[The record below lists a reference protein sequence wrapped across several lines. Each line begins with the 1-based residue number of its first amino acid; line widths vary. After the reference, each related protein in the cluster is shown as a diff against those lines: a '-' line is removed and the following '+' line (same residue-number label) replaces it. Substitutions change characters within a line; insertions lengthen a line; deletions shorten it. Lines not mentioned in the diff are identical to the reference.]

1 MITIDTIIINDIHE
15 LADMVNSMYHNV
27 TSYDGLNNVVVV
39 AKYYEA
45 KTLIENLISERG
57 YEIGNI
63 TDLSDVVANGYSDEY
78 IVTLFVNEINCEPAK
93 VNNKYKDIY
102 AEAVYVFEDCNS
114 KVLSYIHGEDNV
126 FEVYMDE
133 NECKDDCDCDE
144 NCENC
149 CCFDGN
155 DSYYFDV
162 KSGTY
167 EINGKKVSK
176 KELSKYLEKNIE
188 EMSKCTETAS
198 SILSEYEAI
207 HNSIKRIYELDDL
220 LRF

>member
-1 MITIDTIIINDIHE
+1 MIIIDTIIINDIHE
-15 LADMVNSMYHNV
+15 LADWANSMYHNV
-27 TSYDGLNNVVVV
+27 VSYDNLNSIAIV

-45 KTLIENLISERG
+45 KTLIETLIAERG
-57 YEIGNI
+57 FEIGNI

-102 AEAVYVFEDCNS
+102 ADVIYILENCNS
-114 KVLSYIHGEDNV
+114 KVMSNIHGEENV
-126 FEVYMDE
+126 FEVYIDE
-133 NECKDDCDCDE
+133 NDCEDDYDCDE
-144 NCENC
+144 DCENC
-149 CCFDGN
+149 C
-155 DSYYFDV
+155 YFEDN
-162 KSGTY
+162 GIY
-167 EINGKKVSK
+167 EINGKRVSK

-188 EMSKCTETAS
+188 EMSKWTETVS

>member
-1 MITIDTIIINDIHE
+1 MIKINTVVVKDIYE

-93 VNNKYKDIY
+93 VNNRYKDIY
-102 AEAVYVFEDCNS
+102 ADAIYILENCNS
-114 KVLSYIHGEDNV
+114 KVMSNIHGEENV
-126 FEVYMDE
+126 FEVYIDE
-133 NECKDDCDCDE
+133 NDCEDDYDCDE
-144 NCENC
+144 DCENC
-149 CCFDGN
+149 CCCGN
-155 DSYYFDV
+155 DNYYFDI
-162 KSGTY
+162 KSGIY

-176 KELSKYLEKNIE
+176 KELLDYLGEKID
-188 EMSKCTETAS
+188 EMSEWNKSFS

>member
-1 MITIDTIIINDIHE
+1 
-15 LADMVNSMYHNV
+15 MVNSMYHNV
-27 TSYDGLNNVVVV
+27 TSYDSLNNVVVV

-93 VNNKYKDIY
+93 VNNRYKDIY
-102 AEAVYVFEDCNS
+102 ADAIYILENCNS
-114 KVLSYIHGEDNV
+114 KVMSNIHGEENV
-126 FEVYMDE
+126 FEVYIDE
-133 NECKDDCDCDE
+133 NDCEDDYDCDE
-144 NCENC
+144 DCENC
-149 CCFDGN
+149 CCFEDNGI
-155 DSYYFDV
+155 
-162 KSGTY
+162 Y
-167 EINGKKVSK
+167 EINDKRVSK

-188 EMSKCTETAS
+188 EMSKWTKTAS

>member
-1 MITIDTIIINDIHE
+1 MIKINTVVVKDIYE

-93 VNNKYKDIY
+93 VNNRYKDIY
-102 AEAVYVFEDCNS
+102 ADAIYILENCNS
-114 KVLSYIHGEDNV
+114 KVMSNIHGEENV
-126 FEVYMDE
+126 FEVYIDE
-133 NECKDDCDCDE
+133 NDCEDDYDCDE
-144 NCENC
+144 DCENC
-149 CCFDGN
+149 CCFEDNGI
-155 DSYYFDV
+155 
-162 KSGTY
+162 Y
-167 EINGKKVSK
+167 EINGKRVSK

-188 EMSKCTETAS
+188 EMSKWTKTAS
-198 SILSEYEAI
+198 SILSEYESLYDGLRKI
-207 HNSIKRIYELDDL
+207 RELDDL

>member
-1 MITIDTIIINDIHE
+1 VIKINTVVVKDIYE

-93 VNNKYKDIY
+93 VNNRYKDIY
-102 AEAVYVFEDCNS
+102 ADAIYILENCNS
-114 KVLSYIHGEDNV
+114 KVMSNIHGEENV
-126 FEVYMDE
+126 FEVYIDE
-133 NECKDDCDCDE
+133 NDCEDDYDCDE
-144 NCENC
+144 DCENC
-149 CCFDGN
+149 CCFEDNGI
-155 DSYYFDV
+155 
-162 KSGTY
+162 Y
-167 EINGKKVSK
+167 EINGKRVSK

-188 EMSKCTETAS
+188 EMSKWTKTAS
-198 SILSEYEAI
+198 SILSEYESLYDGLRKI
-207 HNSIKRIYELDDL
+207 RELDDL

>member
-1 MITIDTIIINDIHE
+1 MIKINTVIVKDIYE

-57 YEIGNI
+57 YEISSIKELGDSNVI
-63 TDLSDVVANGYSDEY
+63 GYADEY
-78 IVTLFVNEINCEPAK
+78 VITLFVNEIGCEPAK
-93 VNNKYKDIY
+93 DNNRYKDIY
-102 AEAVYVFEDCNS
+102 AEAIYVLENCNS
-114 KVLSYIHGEDNV
+114 KVMSHIHGEDNV
-126 FEVYMDE
+126 FEVYIDE
-133 NECKDDCDCDE
+133 IECEDDHDCDE
-144 NCENC
+144 DCENC
-149 CCFDGN
+149 CCCEDNGI
-155 DSYYFDV
+155 
-162 KSGTY
+162 Y
-167 EINGKKVSK
+167 EINGKRVSK

-188 EMSKCTETAS
+188 EMSKWTETAS

-207 HNSIKRIYELDDL
+207 YNSIKRIYKLDDL

>member
-1 MITIDTIIINDIHE
+1 MIKINTVVVKDIYE

-27 TSYDGLNNVVVV
+27 TSYDGLNN

-93 VNNKYKDIY
+93 VNNRYKDIY
-102 AEAVYVFEDCNS
+102 ADAIYILENCNS
-114 KVLSYIHGEDNV
+114 KVMSNIHGEENV
-126 FEVYMDE
+126 FEVYIDE
-133 NECKDDCDCDE
+133 NDCEDDYDCDE
-144 NCENC
+144 DCENC
-149 CCFDGN
+149 CCFEDNGI
-155 DSYYFDV
+155 
-162 KSGTY
+162 Y
-167 EINGKKVSK
+167 EINGKRVSK

-188 EMSKCTETAS
+188 EMSKWTKTAS
-198 SILSEYEAI
+198 SILSEYESLYDGLRKI
-207 HNSIKRIYELDDL
+207 RELDDL

>member
-1 MITIDTIIINDIHE
+1 MIKINTVVVKDIYE

-63 TDLSDVVANGYSDEY
+63 TDLSDVAANGYSDEY

-114 KVLSYIHGEDNV
+114 KVLSYIHCENV
-126 FEVYMDE
+126 FEVDIDE
-133 NECKDDCDCDE
+133 DDCEDDYDYDE
-144 NCENC
+144 DCENC
-149 CCFDGN
+149 DCCGN
-155 DSYYFDV
+155 DNYYFDI
-162 KSGTY
+162 KSGIY

-188 EMSKCTETAS
+188 EMSKWTETAS
-198 SILSEYEAI
+198 SILSEYKAI
-207 HNSIKRIYELDDL
+207 HNSIKRIYKLDDL

>member
-1 MITIDTIIINDIHE
+1 MIKINTIVVKDIYE

-93 VNNKYKDIY
+93 VNNRYKDIY
-102 AEAVYVFEDCNS
+102 ADAIYILENCNS
-114 KVLSYIHGEDNV
+114 KVMSNIHGEENV
-126 FEVYMDE
+126 FEVYIDE
-133 NECKDDCDCDE
+133 NDCEDDYDCDE
-144 NCENC
+144 DCENC
-149 CCFDGN
+149 CCCGN
-155 DSYYFDV
+155 DNYYFDI
-162 KSGTY
+162 KSGIY

-176 KELSKYLEKNIE
+176 KELSKYSEKNIE
-188 EMSKCTETAS
+188 EMSKWTETAS

>member
-1 MITIDTIIINDIHE
+1 MIKINTVVVKDIYE

-114 KVLSYIHGEDNV
+114 KVLSYIHGKNI
-126 FEVYMDE
+126 FEVDIDE
-133 NECKDDCDCDE
+133 DDCDCDKD
-144 NCENC
+144 CENRC
-149 CCFDGN
+149 YFEGN
-155 DSYYFDV
+155 EI
-162 KSGTY
+162 Y
-167 EINGKKVSK
+167 EINGKRVSK

-188 EMSKCTETAS
+188 EMSKWTETAS
-198 SILSEYEAI
+198 SILSEYE
-207 HNSIKRIYELDDL
+207 SVYDGLRKIYELDDL

>member
-1 MITIDTIIINDIHE
+1 MIKINTVVVKDIYE

-27 TSYDGLNNVVVV
+27 VSYDNLNSIAIV

-45 KTLIENLISERG
+45 KTLIETLIAERG

-102 AEAVYVFEDCNS
+102 AEVVYVFEDCNS

>member
-1 MITIDTIIINDIHE
+1 MIKINTVVVKDIYE
-15 LADMVNSMYHNV
+15 LVDMVNSMYHNV

-93 VNNKYKDIY
+93 VNNRYKDIY
-102 AEAVYVFEDCNS
+102 ADAIYILENSNS
-114 KVLSYIHGEDNV
+114 KVLSYIHGENV
-126 FEVYMDE
+126 FEVDIDE
-133 NECKDDCDCDE
+133 DDCEDDYDCDE
-144 NCENC
+144 DCENC
-149 CCFDGN
+149 CCCGN
-155 DSYYFDV
+155 DNYYFDI
-162 KSGTY
+162 KSGIY

-176 KELSKYLEKNIE
+176 KEFSKYLEKNIE
-188 EMSKCTETAS
+188 EMSKWTGTAS

-207 HNSIKRIYELDDL
+207 YNSIKRIYELDDL

>member
-15 LADMVNSMYHNV
+15 LADWANSMYHNV
-27 TSYDGLNNVVVV
+27 VSYDNLNSIAIV

-63 TDLSDVVANGYSDEY
+63 TDLSDVAANGYSDEY

-93 VNNKYKDIY
+93 VNNRYKDIY
-102 AEAVYVFEDCNS
+102 AEAIYVLENCNS
-114 KVLSYIHGEDNV
+114 KIMSHIHGENI
-126 FEVYMDE
+126 FEVYID
-133 NECKDDCDCDE
+133 NIKDTDDDYDGD
-144 NCENC
+144 CENC
-149 CCFDGN
+149 DCCGN
-155 DSYYFDV
+155 DTYYFDV

-176 KELSKYLEKNIE
+176 KELLDYLGEKID
-188 EMSKCTETAS
+188 EMSEWNKSFS

-207 HNSIKRIYELDDL
+207 HNSIKRIYKLDDL

>member
-1 MITIDTIIINDIHE
+1 MIKINTVVVKDIYE
-15 LADMVNSMYHNV
+15 LADMVNLMYHNV

-63 TDLSDVVANGYSDEY
+63 TDLSDVAANGYSDEY

-114 KVLSYIHGEDNV
+114 KVLSHIHGENV
-126 FEVYMDE
+126 FEVDIDE
-133 NECKDDCDCDE
+133 DDCEDDCDCDKD
-144 NCENC
+144 CENC
-149 CCFDGN
+149 CCFESN

-176 KELSKYLEKNIE
+176 KELLDYLCEKID
-188 EMSKCTETAS
+188 EMSEWSKTFS

-207 HNSIKRIYELDDL
+207 HNSIKRIYKLDVL

>member
-1 MITIDTIIINDIHE
+1 MIKINTVVVKDIYE

-93 VNNKYKDIY
+93 VNNRYKDIY
-102 AEAVYVFEDCNS
+102 ADDIYILENCNS
-114 KVLSYIHGEDNV
+114 KVMSNIHGEENV
-126 FEVYMDE
+126 FEVYINENDCEDDYDYDE
-133 NECKDDCDCDE
+133 D
-144 NCENC
+144 CENF
-149 CCFDGN
+149 CCFEDNGI
-155 DSYYFDV
+155 
-162 KSGTY
+162 Y
-167 EINGKKVSK
+167 EINGKRVSK

-188 EMSKCTETAS
+188 EMSKWTETVS

>member
-1 MITIDTIIINDIHE
+1 MIKINTVVVKDIYE

-57 YEIGNI
+57 YKIGNI

-93 VNNKYKDIY
+93 VNNRYKDIY
-102 AEAVYVFEDCNS
+102 ADAIYILENCNS
-114 KVLSYIHGEDNV
+114 KVMSNIHGEENV
-126 FEVYMDE
+126 FEVYI
-133 NECKDDCDCDE
+133 DDNDCEDDYDCDE
-144 NCENC
+144 DCENC
-149 CCFDGN
+149 CCFEDNGI
-155 DSYYFDV
+155 
-162 KSGTY
+162 Y
-167 EINGKKVSK
+167 EINGKRVSK

-188 EMSKCTETAS
+188 EMSKWTKTAS
-198 SILSEYEAI
+198 SILSEYESLYDGLRKI
-207 HNSIKRIYELDDL
+207 RELDDL

>member
-1 MITIDTIIINDIHE
+1 MIIINTVIVKDIYE

-27 TSYDGLNNVVVV
+27 TSYDSLNNVVVV

-63 TDLSDVVANGYSDEY
+63 TNLSDVVANGYSDEY

-93 VNNKYKDIY
+93 VDNKYKDIY
-102 AEAVYVFEDCNS
+102 AEAIYILENCNS
-114 KVLSYIHGEDNV
+114 KVMSHVCGEENV
-126 FEVYMDE
+126 FEVYIDKI
-133 NECKDDCDCDE
+133 ECEDDCNCDKD
-144 NCENC
+144 CENC
-149 CCFDGN
+149 CCFEGN
-155 DSYYFDV
+155 RI
-162 KSGTY
+162 Y

-188 EMSKCTETAS
+188 EMSKWTETAS
-198 SILSEYEAI
+198 SILSKYEAI
-207 HNSIKRIYELDDL
+207 YNSIKKIYELDDL

>member
-1 MITIDTIIINDIHE
+1 MIKINTVVVKDIYE

-63 TDLSDVVANGYSDEY
+63 TDLSDVAANGYSDEY

-93 VNNKYKDIY
+93 VDNKYKDIY

-114 KVLSYIHGEDNV
+114 KVLSYIHGENV
-126 FEVYMDE
+126 FEVDIDE
-133 NECKDDCDCDE
+133 DDCDCEKD
-144 NCENC
+144 CENC
-149 CCFDGN
+149 CCFEGN
-155 DSYYFDV
+155 
-162 KSGTY
+162 GIY
-167 EINGKKVSK
+167 EINGKRVSK

-188 EMSKCTETAS
+188 EMSKWTETAS
-198 SILSEYEAI
+198 SILSEYETI
-207 HNSIKRIYELDDL
+207 YNSINRIYELDDL

>member
-1 MITIDTIIINDIHE
+1 MIKINTVVVKDIYE

-57 YEIGNI
+57 YEISSIKELGDSN
-63 TDLSDVVANGYSDEY
+63 VNGYTDEY
-78 IVTLFVNEINCEPAK
+78 IITLFVDEIGCEPAK
-93 VNNKYKDIY
+93 DNNRYKDICG
-102 AEAVYVFEDCNS
+102 EAVYVLENCNS
-114 KVLSYIHGEDNV
+114 KVLSYIHGENV
-126 FEVYMDE
+126 FEVDIDE
-133 NECKDDCDCDE
+133 DDCDCDKD
-144 NCENC
+144 CENC
-149 CCFDGN
+149 CCFEGN
-155 DSYYFDV
+155 
-162 KSGTY
+162 GIY
-167 EINGKKVSK
+167 EINGKRVSK

-188 EMSKCTETAS
+188 EMSKWTETAS

-207 HNSIKRIYELDDL
+207 YNSIKRIYELDDL

>member
-1 MITIDTIIINDIHE
+1 MIKINTIVVKNIYE

-27 TSYDGLNNVVVV
+27 TSYDSLNNVVVV

-93 VNNKYKDIY
+93 VNNRYKDIY
-102 AEAVYVFEDCNS
+102 ADAIYILENCNS
-114 KVLSYIHGEDNV
+114 KVMSNIHGEENV
-126 FEVYMDE
+126 FEVYIDE
-133 NECKDDCDCDE
+133 NDCEDDYDCDE
-144 NCENC
+144 DCENC
-149 CCFDGN
+149 CCFEDNGI
-155 DSYYFDV
+155 
-162 KSGTY
+162 Y
-167 EINGKKVSK
+167 EINDKRVSK

-188 EMSKCTETAS
+188 EMSKWTKTAS

>member
-1 MITIDTIIINDIHE
+1 MIKINTVVVKDIYE
-15 LADMVNSMYHNV
+15 LTDMVNSMYHNV

-63 TDLSDVVANGYSDEY
+63 TDLSDVAANGYSDEY

-114 KVLSYIHGEDNV
+114 KVLSYIHGENV
-126 FEVYMDE
+126 FEVDIDE
-133 NECKDDCDCDE
+133 DDCEDDCDCDE
-144 NCENC
+144 DCENC
-149 CCFDGN
+149 CCFEDNGI
-155 DSYYFDV
+155 
-162 KSGTY
+162 Y
-167 EINGKKVSK
+167 ESNGKRVSK
-176 KELSKYLEKNIE
+176 KELSKYLEKKID
-188 EMSKCTETAS
+188 EMSK
-198 SILSEYEAI
+198 
-207 HNSIKRIYELDDL
+207 
-220 LRF
+220 

>member
-1 MITIDTIIINDIHE
+1 MIKINTVIVKDIYE
-15 LADMVNSMYHNV
+15 LADMVNSMYHNA

-126 FEVYMDE
+126 FEVYIDNIKDTDDDYDE
-133 NECKDDCDCDE
+133 D
-144 NCENC
+144 CENC
-149 CCFDGN
+149 DCCGN
-155 DSYYFDV
+155 DTYYFDV

-176 KELSKYLEKNIE
+176 KELLDYLGEKID
-188 EMSKCTETAS
+188 EMSEWNKSFS
-198 SILSEYEAI
+198 SILSEYEAVYDGLRKI
-207 HNSIKRIYELDDL
+207 RELDDL

>member
-1 MITIDTIIINDIHE
+1 MIKINTVVVKDIYE

-63 TDLSDVVANGYSDEY
+63 TELSDVVANGYSDEY

-93 VNNKYKDIY
+93 VNNRYKDIY
-102 AEAVYVFEDCNS
+102 ADAIYILENCNS
-114 KVLSYIHGEDNV
+114 KVMSNIHGEENV
-126 FEVYMDE
+126 FEVYIDE
-133 NECKDDCDCDE
+133 NDCEDDYDCDE
-144 NCENC
+144 DCENC
-149 CCFDGN
+149 CCCGN
-155 DSYYFDV
+155 DNYYFDI
-162 KSGTY
+162 KSGIY

-176 KELSKYLEKNIE
+176 KELLDYLGEKID
-188 EMSKCTETAS
+188 EMSEWNKSFS
-198 SILSEYEAI
+198 SILSEYESVYDGLRKI
-207 HNSIKRIYELDDL
+207 RELDDL